1 MLRIALYITLLSFI
15 MSNFETW
22 YTNPLDRIF
31 SRTSQRMTFREPIE
45 FTPFDIKMG
54 MLTYG
59 GSDYWD
65 QGFGGNSLGISPV
78 LLDSSNY
85 QYSGLETNASRKCY
99 LLEIDMVKINL
110 PNYIYTQNYLD
121 FQFGLGY
128 KMIGLFEKPGIDL
141 PSDFLEG
148 SDTDPTGVDRGIYK
162 YRPFIQD
169 YNINTTINWH
179 FYDFILG
186 YLYHSIG
193 LAKVSI
199 YESEGGDKYLD
210 GTGIGESFGIGF
222 KALFKK
228 SL

>member
-1 MLRIALYITLLSFI
+1 MLRIALYITFLSFI

-85 QYSGLETNASRKCY
+85 QYS
-99 LLEIDMVKINL
+99 
-110 PNYIYTQNYLD
+110 
-121 FQFGLGY
+121 
-128 KMIGLFEKPGIDL
+128 
-141 PSDFLEG
+141 
-148 SDTDPTGVDRGIYK
+148 
-162 YRPFIQD
+162 
-169 YNINTTINWH
+169 
-179 FYDFILG
+179 
-186 YLYHSIG
+186 
-193 LAKVSI
+193 
-199 YESEGGDKYLD
+199 
-210 GTGIGESFGIGF
+210 
-222 KALFKK
+222 
-228 SL
+228 